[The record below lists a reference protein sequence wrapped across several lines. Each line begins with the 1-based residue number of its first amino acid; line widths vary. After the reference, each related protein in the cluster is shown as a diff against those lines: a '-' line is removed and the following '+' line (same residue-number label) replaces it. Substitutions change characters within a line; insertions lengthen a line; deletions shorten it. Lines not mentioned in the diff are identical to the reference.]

1 MKLMRLETIGE
12 IDDRIASAE
21 SRYGAFASTHEALGV
36 CLEEWNEL
44 CLAVQANALDAVRA
58 EALDLA
64 AACLRLA
71 DGVNGAALQARSSK
85 QQATRWPEA
94 GVVEK

>member
-12 IDDRIASAE
+12 IDKRIAAADA
-21 SRYGAFASTHEALGV
+21 RYGAFASTHEALGV

-44 CLAVQANALDAVRA
+44 CVAVQANALEDIAA

-71 DGVNGAALQARSSK
+71 EAVNGTAFQARSGK
-85 QQATRWPEA
+85 QQAA
-94 GVVEK
+94 GTAK